1 MIISSVAQWAAVSA
15 SGVLINVDSTV
26 EEEWSSCSKCPL
38 LGASVT
44 QIGFTGGFLIPLPS
58 WEAKGYDTF
67 MFRGP
72 TTSLRLP
79 LTHSELSLETILNK
93 VSAV

>member
-1 MIISSVAQWAAVSA
+1 MSAGLLTPDKNKDRTPSTSDA
-15 SGVLINVDSTV
+15 SGESWVSHGNN
-26 EEEWSSCSKCPL
+26 
-38 LGASVT
+38 VT

-58 WEAKGYDTF
+58 WEAKGYDTI

-72 TTSLRLP
+72 ATSLRLP

>member
-1 MIISSVAQWAAVSA
+1 MEILQQVS
-15 SGVLINVDSTV
+15 LIGHQCNPG
-26 EEEWSSCSKCPL
+26 WFYGGL
-38 LGASVT
+38 L
-44 QIGFTGGFLIPLPS
+44 LIPLPS
-58 WEAKGYDTF
+58 WEAKGYDTI

-72 TTSLRLP
+72 ATSLRLP